1 MNEKM
6 MNEEQNTIPFDSIRK
21 VILDFKR
28 KNKCDDIVF
37 PGLSDFRA
45 KWGAL
50 TNSIPKMTGR
60 NPSLDDAIALI
71 DCTVMG
77 GCEHGALIDKSG
89 IYMVNEKY
97 ELDGWLDWENFI
109 ANADIGASDSFQEV
123 MICSQPNVGLDISG
137 CDLNMRQS
145 VELFW
150 KILQTA
156 SNGKANE
163 SQVRLVSQWEQ
174 TKDTG
179 CSCIAAV
186 VVLALLGWGGYA
198 LYKHIPNIKGWF
210 SNLTFFKGKEE
221 ERIPMDPATEMK
233 TAAELFAWI
242 KANDKMTELQR
253 DVGFKKLKGRM
264 VIVSGEVR
272 EIGKTMFS
280 DKPFVSLS
288 VGKIDLIKRIN
299 IQFNVSD
306 ALASTVVEWQKGE
319 RHIMRG
325 CIYKRGDLTDDV
337 VCDKVELLDKSE
349 ELYKYLESAKP
360 PAASQ
365 SKASSN
371 KVTSSS
377 GEDASSEESSSP
389 NLMDMASGIVPEKRR
404 KQFNKL
410 SAAAQLFMN
419 DEQKAKLQELK
430 DKAKSTVE
438 EIDKS
443 MTDEDREK
451 LKTLKEGAS
460 TALEL
465 YRELKPKKNDED

>member
-1 MNEKM
+1 
-6 MNEEQNTIPFDSIRK
+6 MNEEPNTIPFDSIRK
-21 VILDFKR
+21 VMLDFKR

-37 PGLSDFRA
+37 PGLSDFRK
-45 KWGAL
+45 KWAAL
-50 TNSIPKMTGR
+50 TNSIPKITGQ

-89 IYMVNEKY
+89 IYMVNEKE

-109 ANADIGASDSFQEV
+109 ANADIARSDSFEV
-123 MICSQPNVGLDISG
+123 VICSQPNVGLDISG
-137 CDLNMRQS
+137 CDLNMRQ
-145 VELFW
+145 VIELFW
-150 KILQTA
+150 QILQKA

-163 SQVRLVSQWEQ
+163 SQVHLVSRWEQ

-179 CSCIAAV
+179 CSCVVAI

-198 LYKHIPNIKGWF
+198 LYKHLPNVKGWF

-221 ERIPMDPATEMK
+221 ARIPMDPAAEMK
-233 TAAELFAWI
+233 TAAELFTWI
-242 KANDKMTELQR
+242 KAHDKMTELQR

-272 EIGKTMFS
+272 EIGKTMLG

-306 ALASTVVEWQKGE
+306 SLADTIVEWQKGE

-325 CIYKRGDLTDDV
+325 CICKTGDLTDDV

-349 ELYKYLESAKP
+349 ELYKYLESVNP
-360 PAASQ
+360 PASSQ
-365 SKASSN
+365 SKATSN

-377 GEDASSEESSSP
+377 GEVSSSEETSSS

-404 KQFNKL
+404 KQFSKL

-419 DEQKAKLQELK
+419 DEQKAQLQELK
-430 DKAKSTVE
+430 DKAQSTVE
-438 EIDKS
+438 SIDKS
-443 MTDEDREK
+443 MTDEDRAK

-460 TALEL
+460 SALEL
-465 YRELKPKKNDED
+465 YRELKPKKNDDD